1 MKKNW
6 HAVYTK
12 LNCEL
17 RVTAQLNRKKIENFC
32 PVNNVSNNTGYR
44 KKWTSIPLFQSLVF
58 VYVSETEMSAV
69 KQTGDI
75 LNFLYWLGVPAVI
88 SIDEIENI
96 ERFANDYN
104 HIKIEKSAVNPCAA
118 SQITSYSQ
126 KDNMS
131 SSHTVVKMLLPSLG
145 FTIMASV
152 ETATIKVFNPM
163 TGNKRTQMS

>member
-32 PVNNVSNNTGYR
+32 PVNNVSSNTGYR

-152 ETATIKVFNPM
+152 ETATIKVFNPR
-163 TGNKRTQMS
+163 TGNKRTQML